1 MLEVL
6 AHGENWSVCKAGP
19 AGPEVGVGLDLV
31 LLEEVAGGDG
41 YFFEEAGDRDG
52 VFGLVGY
59 LYWREL
65 QVQIVHSSL

>member
-1 MLEVL
+1 M
-6 AHGENWSVCKAGP
+6 
-19 AGPEVGVGLDLV
+19 